1 MDKKKAMIFGLGISG
16 TGAKK
21 ILEKQGIDVII
32 VDDKNGISSQE
43 AEQKLNEISL
53 FIKSPGVPYNNLIK
67 KVKELKI
74 EIIDEIELS
83 YRYMKS
89 MGCKSKIIAVTGTNG
104 KSTTTAKIKELL
116 NYAGYSAEAG
126 GNIGKSFA
134 EIILENQLLD
144 YIVLEL
150 SSFQLENLDK
160 FTAEIAMIINLTPDH
175 MERYKSLEE
184 YYTTKFN
191 IGKNNINEYFI
202 LNEDCLESM
211 KYRKLAKGKVI
222 TVSRKKLPKNLKTEK
237 LALRGIHNLENSLF
251 IYETGILLGIPEKI
265 ILDFLYTAKPLEH
278 RLEKFFEWGKVEF
291 INDSKGTNIDSTKF
305 ALEAYPGCIL
315 IAGGYNKG
323 QNWGDLADLIIK
335 YVKEVYLIGEIAELI
350 EEQLLLKN
358 YMKEKIHRTET
369 IEKALKYLK
378 ENLNSESKETI
389 VLSPATSSYDQFK
402 SFEHRGQV
410 FKQLTKEIFR
420 GDN

>member
-1 MDKKKAMIFGLGISG
+1 
-16 TGAKK
+16 
-21 ILEKQGIDVII
+21 
-32 VDDKNGISSQE
+32 
-43 AEQKLNEISL
+43 
-53 FIKSPGVPYNNLIK
+53 
-67 KVKELKI
+67 
-74 EIIDEIELS
+74 
-83 YRYMKS
+83 
-89 MGCKSKIIAVTGTNG
+89 
-104 KSTTTAKIKELL
+104 
-116 NYAGYSAEAG
+116 
-126 GNIGKSFA
+126 
-134 EIILENQLLD
+134 
-144 YIVLEL
+144 
-150 SSFQLENLDK
+150 
-160 FTAEIAMIINLTPDH
+160 
-175 MERYKSLEE
+175 
-184 YYTTKFN
+184 
-191 IGKNNINEYFI
+191 
-202 LNEDCLESM
+202 
-211 KYRKLAKGKVI
+211 
-222 TVSRKKLPKNLKTEK
+222 
-237 LALRGIHNLENSLF
+237 LF

-335 YVKEVYLIGEIAELI
+335 YVKEVYLIGEIAELM